1 MRNMDNKKQKKR
13 IMKACYILMKEC
25 YNNDSDNLQ
34 VEFEYNDLIVKIN
47 FDFSTYPIKEE

>member
-1 MRNMDNKKQKKR
+1 MDNKKQKKR

-25 YNNDSDNLQ
+25 YNNDSDKLQ